1 MFYACNSLTSLDVS
15 NFDTSKV
22 TDMNSMFY
30 ACNSLTSLDVSN
42 FDTSKV
48 GWCHAAFFGCS
59 SLVELDLSNWDV
71 SNVSQ
76 CYWMFEACTSLVELN
91 LSNWKFKDGV
101 NAAGVFS
108 RCNNLKYIILNNS
121 DIKSVNIVITQLP
134 TRTTLGHMYISRDI
148 SSDVDVYG
156 AESKMWKIIALGG
169 PIKNVYINGN
179 KIINTITG
187 QNKKIK
193 GIYLGDDSLL

>member
-1 MFYACNSLTSLDVS
+1 MFSIFRCCNSLTSIDVS
-15 NFDTSKV
+15 NWNTSK
-22 TDMNSMFY
+22 
-30 ACNSLTSLDVSN
+30 L
-42 FDTSKV
+42 
-48 GWCHAAFFGCS
+48 GGCHAAFFECN
-59 SLVELDLSNWDV
+59 SLTKLDLSNWDV
-71 SNVSQ
+71 SNLGQ
-76 CYWMFEACTSLVELN
+76 CYWMFERCTSLVELN
-91 LSNWKFKDGV
+91 LSNWKLKDNV
-101 NAAGVFS
+101 NAADMFS